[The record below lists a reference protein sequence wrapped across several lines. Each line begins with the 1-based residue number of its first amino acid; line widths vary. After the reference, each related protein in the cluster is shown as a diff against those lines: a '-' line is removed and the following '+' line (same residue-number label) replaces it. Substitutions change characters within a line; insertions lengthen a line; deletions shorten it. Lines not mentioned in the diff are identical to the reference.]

1 MVKAIIFDFNGLF
14 VQPIEK
20 KIIYNICS
28 LKGIG
33 SWIARSNYYL
43 NLWDFQKGFMDPK
56 VFWKKVFVHLT
67 DEEYTSLVEKEYEKR
82 VPKNVDLYVMAEELS
97 KKYDL
102 YLLSNSNFLQGK
114 SFRKQKLYA
123 PFKELFLSHEL
134 HDMKPFPNIYK
145 RFLAQTKLKAKDCV
159 FVDDSTVNVG
169 TAMLLGFKGI
179 VYHDEDHL
187 KEKFQELGI
196 LE

>member
-20 KIIYNICS
+20 KIIGNVCS

-33 SWIARSNYYL
+33 TWIARSNYYL

-67 DEEYTSLVEKEYEKR
+67 DEEYLSLVENEYEKR
-82 VPKNVDLYVMAEELS
+82 VPKNVDLYVMVEELS

-123 PFKELFLSHEL
+123 LFKELFLSHEL

-145 RFLAQTKLKAKDCV
+145 QLLTATKLKARDCV
-159 FVDDSTVNVG
+159 FVDDSTVNVV
-169 TAMLLGFKGI
+169 TAMALGFKGI
-179 VYHDEDHL
+179 VYHDEDKL
-187 KEKFQELGI
+187 KEKFQEMGI
-196 LE
+196 LG

>member
-20 KIIYNICS
+20 KIIENICNIRGTG
-28 LKGIG
+28 K
-33 SWIARSNYYL
+33 WIAYSNYYL
-43 NLWDFQKGFMDPK
+43 NLWDFQKGFVDPK
-56 VFWKKVFVHLT
+56 VFWKKVFIHLT
-67 DEEYTSLVEKEYEKR
+67 DEEYSSLVVKEYEKR
-82 VPKNVDLYVMAEELS
+82 VPKNIDLYVMANELS

-102 YLLSNSNFLQGK
+102 YLLSNSNFLQSK
-114 SFRKQKLYA
+114 SFRKQKLYTQ
-123 PFKELFLSHEL
+123 FKELFLSHEM

-145 RFLAQTKLKAKDCV
+145 RFLAKTKLKAKDCV

-169 TAMLLGFKGI
+169 TAMTLGFKGI
-179 VYHDEDHL
+179 VYHDEDNL
-187 KEKFQELGI
+187 KEKFQELGL